1 MRSQTQFTR
10 ECRDPQW
17 RQQRTKQREGEL
29 ERRKNKRDR
38 VRLFC
43 IMGLQLPCFL
53 CFDGLLVG
61 RQVQF
66 IEEEEDEALKKIEDI
81 FAMVVERKKKPKNAK
96 ISRWLE
102 RIVLCLLYFVGQLSE
117 QLTVHSSN
125 AFPFKVVS
133 MNSTRT
139 TLTKRC
145 AQAFIHAFQ
154 LELLRIYF
162 MALQRGS
169 HGE

>member
-1 MRSQTQFTR
+1 M
-10 ECRDPQW
+10 
-17 RQQRTKQREGEL
+17 
-29 ERRKNKRDR
+29 
-38 VRLFC
+38 
-43 IMGLQLPCFL
+43 
-53 CFDGLLVG
+53 
-61 RQVQF
+61 QF

-133 MNSTRT
+133 INSTRT
-139 TLTKRC
+139 MLTKRC

-162 MALQRGS
+162 MAL
-169 HGE
+169 